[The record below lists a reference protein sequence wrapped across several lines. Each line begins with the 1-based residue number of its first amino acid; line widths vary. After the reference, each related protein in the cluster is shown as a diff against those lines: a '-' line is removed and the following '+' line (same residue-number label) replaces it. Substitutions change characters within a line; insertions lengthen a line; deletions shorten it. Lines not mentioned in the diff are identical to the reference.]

1 MQRVHDKK
9 LSILALCSLLE
20 LPLSSLPVALS
31 PMWTHLVSDG
41 LMPLFSTYSSALTG
55 KMNFYLILLLISLRY
70 AAVERRRMETGD
82 YQDEDYSDFDENGFL
97 DDDNDSEFADDDE
110 NIETLVQS
118 AATHAPDG
126 ESDDEESDD
135 EMWDVEEFLQ
145 EDISFSTVIESI
157 DAYAALNHTLDHLV
171 STGQSAVLE
180 VNLSLEQ
187 KTLLAS
193 FLKNSEKEPD
203 TQTAK

>member
-1 MQRVHDKK
+1 
-9 LSILALCSLLE
+9 
-20 LPLSSLPVALS
+20 
-31 PMWTHLVSDG
+31 
-41 LMPLFSTYSSALTG
+41 
-55 KMNFYLILLLISLRY
+55 
-70 AAVERRRMETGD
+70 METGD

-110 NIETLVQS
+110 NVETLVQS
-118 AATHAPDG
+118 AAAHAPDG

-135 EMWDVEEFLQ
+135 ELWDVEEFLQ

-157 DAYAALNHTLDHLV
+157 DAYAALNHTMDHLV

-193 FLKNSEKEPD
+193 FLKNSEKEPE